1 METLTQQRRKAA
13 KPLLWIGMGSITMAF
28 AGMTSGYVV
37 SRTTLVQNEQWLS
50 FELPPSFLYSTLVIV
65 FSSLVLWYGKTAIKT
80 GNRKTLQGALLS
92 TLLLGLL
99 FSFLQINGWREL
111 TENQVFFTGPGS
123 NPAGSWVYA
132 ISVFH
137 LAHLAGGIIALI
149 FTMSKSLK
157 GKYSQED
164 YLGVSL
170 LSIYWHFMGLLW
182 VYLYVFLSVIR

>member
-1 METLTQQRRKAA
+1 METLAQQRRKAA
-13 KPLLWIGMGSITMAF
+13 KPLLWVGMGSITMAF

-80 GNRKTLQGALLS
+80 GNRKTLQGALLA

-157 GKYSQED
+157 GKYKRITLELACFQ
-164 YLGVSL
+164 YIGILWAYCG
-170 LSIYWHFMGLLW
+170 SIYMSF
-182 VYLYVFLSVIR
+182 

>member
-1 METLTQQRRKAA
+1 MVWEDSDK
-13 KPLLWIGMGSITMAF
+13 
-28 AGMTSGYVV
+28 
-37 SRTTLVQNEQWLS
+37 
-50 FELPPSFLYSTLVIV
+50 
-65 FSSLVLWYGKTAIKT
+65 
-80 GNRKTLQGALLS
+80 NRQPKTLQGALLA

-99 FSFLQINGWREL
+99 FSFLQVNGWREL

-137 LAHLAGGIIALI
+137 LAHLSGGIIALI